1 MLCSMAEFA
10 ASLACRGVMWLQ
22 CIPSPCALRIIAEGL
37 QPAPMELVL
46 FVWQAAARQLITA
59 AQIGRPGRRVVA
71 LSQQQPSRND
81 GAGGAGIWSLSREVV
96 EHILALAAGPMC
108 SWCRNGY
115 HVRQP
120 MKPRLVARRRR
131 SLVAAEDAPAAAAAA
146 AVAAAAAAAADA
158 GGAAAHAGGAVAAA
172 APAVTAA
179 DAAAEAA
186 TAVAAHSCSDAMGGG
201 ASERRP
207 RRTSAPLA
215 EVQSTV

>member
-1 MLCSMAEFA
+1 VLCSMAEVA
-10 ASLACRGVMWLQ
+10 ASLACRSVMWLQ
-22 CIPSPCALRIIAEGL
+22 CIPSPCALRILAEGL

-71 LSQQQPSRND
+71 LSQQQPSTN
-81 GAGGAGIWSLSREVV
+81 GGAGIWSLSREVV

-120 MKPRLVARRRR
+120 MEPRLLPTRRRR
-131 SLVAAEDAPAAAAAA
+131 SSVAAEDAPAAAAAA
-146 AVAAAAAAAADA
+146 AVVAAAAAVDA
-158 GGAAAHAGGAVAAA
+158 GGAAAHAGGAAAVA

-186 TAVAAHSCSDAMGGG
+186 TAVAAHSCNDAMGGG

-207 RRTSAPLA
+207 RRASAPLA